1 GGVAEGRLLQQLE
14 LGAVMSNLRTQGPGA
29 FYDGVLGRSLVE
41 AVSTAGGRM
50 TLDDLRNYRP
60 EIKEPIRFEL
70 GNNVLAFAPDGGGA
84 VAAQVWAAASNGDRY
99 DDTADAARTHLIVEL
114 GARAY
119 QAEAAGTADTTTAAA
134 VAALQTS
141 VSETSHSAPRPSIA
155 VRADAVMSG
164 ASIVAV
170 DNQGRTVACSF
181 TMNGP
186 FGAGVIA
193 PGTGILLAPL
203 LETERA
209 SVPTVALMAN
219 EKIGLTFFAAAGAG
233 PIPGV
238 LARVALDTIVREDE
252 NMVDAVAL
260 PRAFNTGNPD
270 ITFVEATTPDAA
282 RAALD
287 ALGHNIEQV
296 QSIGRVN
303 GFFCPRGLPR
313 VQTCQFVKDPRSFG
327 LAVSSDE

>member
-1 GGVAEGRLLQQLE
+1 
-14 LGAVMSNLRTQGPGA
+14 MSNLRTQGPGT
-29 FYDGVLGRSLVE
+29 FYGGVLGRSFAE
-41 AVSTAGGRM
+41 AVRAAGGSM
-50 TLDDLRNYRP
+50 TLDDLRNFRP
-60 EIKEPIRFEL
+60 QVQEPIRFKL
-70 GNNVLAFAPDGGGA
+70 GNNVMAFSPESGGL
-84 VAAQVWAAASNGDRY
+84 VAAQVWAAAADDDRY
-99 DDTADAARTHLIVEL
+99 ADMDASARTHFILDL

-119 QAEAAGTADTTTAAA
+119 QAEAAGTADATSPAAI
-134 VAALQTS
+134 AALLTDI
-141 VSETSHSAPRPSIA
+141 SETSHNARQPSIS
-155 VRADAVMSG
+155 VRADGAQSG

-186 FGAGVIA
+186 FGSGEIA

-203 LETERA
+203 PDSARA

-219 EKIGLTFFAAAGAG
+219 EVIGLTFFAAAGSGAT
-233 PIPGV
+233 PGV
-238 LARVALDTIVREDE
+238 VGRIALDTITGSDE
-252 NMVDAVAL
+252 NMVGAVAS
-260 PRAFNTGNPD
+260 PRAFSTGSPD
-270 ITFVEATTPDAA
+270 ITFVESTMPDQELTTL
-282 RAALD
+282 R
-287 ALGHNIEQV
+287 ALGHTIEQR